1 MRHVSSRWQIA
12 DEDGDYPL
20 HCAAHAG
27 NIATCV
33 WLGVWLGVFRKPAQL
48 PHNACV
54 FDSYEALQ
62 GTPGRNLISNTTAEQ
77 VLLASRSAWIS
88 SPPALTTHGF
98 RFAEREGST
107 GRSATTEE
115 HVVAEDAAATKAE
128 LGQAATG
135 GAGKHWTFSVTGPR
149 DLARRASEA
158 PRSRVNVCVEPR
170 VSIARF

>member
-115 HVVAEDAAATKAE
+115 HVVAEDAAATK
-128 LGQAATG
+128 QAAHAALEAAAE
-135 GAGKHWTFSVTGPR
+135 AGSCPR
-149 DLARRASEA
+149 WQHT
-158 PRSRVNVCVEPR
+158 RSL
-170 VSIARF
+170 S